1 MEQTAVVKVQDE
13 YSEQSI
19 IGRGVRQGCCL
30 SPLLFSIYAE
40 VMVKEALDG
49 VEEGIKVG
57 GRMVNEDRFADGQGM
72 VANTEAGLQEI
83 MDRLVTTAK
92 T

>member
-1 MEQTAVVKVQDE
+1 M
-13 YSEQSI
+13 
-19 IGRGVRQGCCL
+19 L
-30 SPLLFSIYAE
+30 SVAFDVLIYAE
-40 VMVKEALDG
+40 IMVKEALDG

-57 GRMVNEDRFADGQGM
+57 GRMVNEDRFADDQGM

-92 T
+92 TYDMKKTSRKLKS